1 MNTMSTTNT
10 RLRFETNSL
19 FAQHLKELSQIITQN
34 IIRLFNQI
42 TISSIHHV
50 SRSQTIV
57 NPFTFF
63 TQSLT
68 HRTCESH
75 HIMTSLLLNLVDTR
89 NRKRRI
95 IPKLLNILFRHNTQL
110 TPSLRSKKLHFQV
123 SRKLVFFC
131 PDITHHWTTITFNHI
146 I

>member
-1 MNTMSTTNT
+1 MSTTNA
-10 RLRFETNSL
+10 RLRFKTNSL
-19 FAQHLKELSQIITQN
+19 FAQHLEELCQILAQN

-50 SRSQTIV
+50 SRCQTIV

-63 TQSLT
+63 TKCFA

-95 IPKLLNILFRHNTQL
+95 IPKLFNILFRHNTQL

-123 SRKLVFFC
+123 SRKFVFFC